1 MLPLRSE
8 DFYKTEHFGE
18 IYLKFCQFMRKIIN
32 AYICNLNCMRFQLK
46 LSVSV
51 LKPVICREQ
60 ILFNLEKSNVTG
72 GLVPAPTLQYGT
84 KQHPLVDRKVI
95 CQYFAKQSATV
106 VSVIFATILGRST
119 LRQRFND
126 ALDHLASI
134 LPFEPNIVSKLDKI
148 SILRLAV
155 AYLRAKSYVKGKLIM
170 AAGSGGARK

>member
-72 GLVPAPTLQYGT
+72 GLVPAPTQQYGT
-84 KQHPLVDRKVI
+84 KQHPLVYRKVPII
-95 CQYFAKQSATV
+95 CKAICNCCLCHFCNH
-106 VSVIFATILGRST
+106 IGT
-119 LRQRFND
+119 LNTQAEVQRCSGPPG
-126 ALDHLASI
+126 LDSSI
-134 LPFEPNIVSKLDKI
+134 
-148 SILRLAV
+148 
-155 AYLRAKSYVKGKLIM
+155 
-170 AAGSGGARK
+170 

>member
-1 MLPLRSE
+1 M
-8 DFYKTEHFGE
+8 
-18 IYLKFCQFMRKIIN
+18 KFCQFMGKIIN

-95 CQYFAKQSATV
+95 CQ
-106 VSVIFATILGRST
+106 
-119 LRQRFND
+119 
-126 ALDHLASI
+126 
-134 LPFEPNIVSKLDKI
+134 
-148 SILRLAV
+148 
-155 AYLRAKSYVKGKLIM
+155 
-170 AAGSGGARK
+170 